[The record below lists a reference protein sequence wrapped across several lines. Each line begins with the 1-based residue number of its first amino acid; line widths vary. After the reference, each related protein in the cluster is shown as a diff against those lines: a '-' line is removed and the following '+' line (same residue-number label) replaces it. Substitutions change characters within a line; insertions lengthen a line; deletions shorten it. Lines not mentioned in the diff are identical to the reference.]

1 VAEKSKK
8 TGEFGENVVEEL
20 LKMIGWI
27 DLIKNED
34 IPCFSEKYHQISN
47 KPRKTHGI
55 DFIFNYESQLVNNR
69 QESNV
74 ISVKYEESY
83 SSFIS
88 DFKSYLKDIALAIQC
103 FPYSN
108 FYKTNVAPN
117 IENKHINGVIFWLSR
132 TDNEFNKDI
141 YKEITSFRNSD
152 NIRFESIY
160 LVDNLRA
167 SFLYSVIKDLNS
179 RYPNDY
185 HFLYQTTGNNIN
197 TINRKTDGI
206 ILPVEMITSPIHII
220 KSCIGKQETL
230 NIYLLKPYNENDFG
244 RLISLSRDL
253 TENWASR
260 IQIFFEKY
268 DKLQSENSV
277 NNIKSKFAD
286 KNLTQKIDV
295 SSFVLQSFKKLE
307 ENR

>member
-1 VAEKSKK
+1 
-8 TGEFGENVVEEL
+8 
-20 LKMIGWI
+20 M
-27 DLIKNED
+27 
-34 IPCFSEKYHQISN
+34 
-47 KPRKTHGI
+47 
-55 DFIFNYESQLVNNR
+55 
-69 QESNV
+69 
-74 ISVKYEESY
+74 
-83 SSFIS
+83 
-88 DFKSYLKDIALAIQC
+88 QC
-103 FPYSN
+103 FPYSK

-141 YKEITSFRNSD
+141 YKEITSFRNSE
-152 NIRFESIY
+152 NIKFESIY

-197 TINRKTDGI
+197 TINRKTNGI
-206 ILPVEMITSPIHII
+206 ILPVEMVTSPIHII
-220 KSCIGKQETL
+220 KSCIEKQETL
-230 NIYLLKPYNENDFG
+230 NIYLLKPYNEDDFG

-268 DKLQSENSV
+268 DKLQFENSV

-286 KNLTQKIDV
+286 KNLTQKINV

-307 ENR
+307 ENK

>member
-34 IPCFSEKYHQISN
+34 IPCLNETYHQISN

-69 QESNV
+69 QESNI

-83 SSFIS
+83 SSFVS
-88 DFKSYLKDIALAIQC
+88 NFKSYLKDIAFAKQC
-103 FPYSN
+103 FPYSK
-108 FYKTNVAPN
+108 FYKTNVASN
-117 IENKHINGVIFWLSR
+117 IESKNTNGVIFWLSR
-132 TDNEFNKDI
+132 TDNEFSKDM
-141 YKEITSFRNSD
+141 YKEIINFRNSE
-152 NIRFESIY
+152 NIEFESIY

-167 SFLYSVIKDLNS
+167 SFIYSVIKDLNS
-179 RYPNDY
+179 RYQNDY

-206 ILPVEMITSPIHII
+206 ILPVEMVTSPIHII
-220 KSCIGKQETL
+220 KSCIGKKETL
-230 NIYLLKPYNENDFG
+230 NIYLLKSYNEEDFG

-253 TENWASR
+253 TENWASK

-268 DKLQSENSV
+268 DKLQFENSV

-286 KNLTQKIDV
+286 KNLTQKINV
-295 SSFVLQSFKKLE
+295 SSFVLQTFKKLE